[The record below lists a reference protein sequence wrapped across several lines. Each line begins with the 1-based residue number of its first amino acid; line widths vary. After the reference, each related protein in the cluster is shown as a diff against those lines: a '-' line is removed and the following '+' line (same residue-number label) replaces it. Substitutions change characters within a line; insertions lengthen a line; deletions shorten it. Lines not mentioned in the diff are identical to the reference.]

1 MANENNRRKLNDL
14 MAQRD
19 TQLSQA
25 QAAYDSNDQ
34 ASYTSS
40 MEQVTNLNTE
50 IGRVQDLI
58 REEDRYPATPPS
70 PAEQKDAM
78 EARVEALRRGD
89 PITFDASFVRDQL
102 RSLPSNSTT
111 LANGNLVQPTGVGT
125 TIRGADSAQSSIIDQ
140 VSVMDL
146 TGLGGWEEPYVKAE
160 LLANAQK
167 VAIAAGT
174 LRVSS
179 DPTFRIAKL
188 SPYEVNV
195 TSYVDRNI
203 ARLSPAAYDA
213 KITSMAMRALR
224 RAVISL
230 IFNGDGQASP
240 DFFGIKTAKNKD
252 NEPIFK
258 TVAVSGVN
266 VDLLDDLVFAYGGD
280 EEMGGN
286 AALYLAKKDL
296 KAIGRLR
303 GTNEKQRLYKVASS
317 PGNANTGTITDG
329 GLIIPYALGSALTE
343 LTGAT
348 AGAEAIQTML
358 YGDPANFLLGLFG
371 GFSIRIDESYKA
383 AERMFTILGDV
394 MVGGNLIADE
404 GFVVATVPAAG
415 G

>member
-1 MANENNRRKLNDL
+1 
-14 MAQRD
+14 
-19 TQLSQA
+19 
-25 QAAYDSNDQ
+25 
-34 ASYTSS
+34 
-40 MEQVTNLNTE
+40 
-50 IGRVQDLI
+50 
-58 REEDRYPATPPS
+58 
-70 PAEQKDAM
+70 
-78 EARVEALRRGD
+78 
-89 PITFDASFVRDQL
+89 
-102 RSLPSNSTT
+102 
-111 LANGNLVQPTGVGT
+111 
-125 TIRGADSAQSSIIDQ
+125 
-140 VSVMDL
+140 MDL

>member
-19 TQLSQA
+19 THLTAA
-25 QAAYDSNDQ
+25 QAAFDSNDQ
-34 ASYTSS
+34 GSYTSS

-58 REEDRYPATPPS
+58 REEARYPATPVS

-89 PITFDASFVRDQL
+89 PITFDANFVRDQL

-111 LANGNLVQPTGVGT
+111 LANGNLVQPTGAGT
-125 TIRGADSAQSSIIDQ
+125 NIRGAESAQSSIIDQ

-146 TGLGGWEEPYVKAE
+146 TGLGGWEESYVKAE

-167 VAIAAGT
+167 VTTAAGT
-174 LRVSS
+174 IRVSS
-179 DPTFRIAKL
+179 DPTFRVAKL

-230 IFNGDGQASP
+230 IFNGDGQISP

-252 NEPIFK
+252 GEAIYK
-258 TVAVSGVN
+258 TVSVSGVDVN
-266 VDLLDDLVFAYGGD
+266 LMDTLVFAYGGD
-280 EEMGGN
+280 EELGGN
-286 AALYLAKKDL
+286 AGLYLAKKDL
-296 KAIGRLR
+296 KSLGTLR
-303 GTNEKQRLYKVASS
+303 GTNEKQRLFKIASN

-329 GLIIPYALGSALTE
+329 GLIIPYALGSALTA
-343 LTGAT
+343 LTGAQQ
-348 AGAEAIQTML
+348 GAEAIQTML

-394 MVGGNLIADE
+394 MVGGNLIVDE
-404 GFVVATVPAAG
+404 GFVVATVPASG